1 MAVSENGSA
10 DDQGPDVIDGQAGV
24 SLTGNSA
31 PAGATK
37 RHSFRDQQ
45 RWLLGEE
52 RRLLAMESHAAEWV
66 KTTAAATFWTKL
78 NAVDFMNSSMQFAVL
93 AVLCLFPFVFLVSAE
108 SGGDARHAL
117 IARLGLDQK
126 AAHDVD
132 LLMSSGSHA
141 VTDLS
146 IIGVAL
152 VLSGAIGIASTLQ
165 LWYQRVYD
173 QPPAPNWTRQLAN
186 RSLWLG
192 GLIVYLTV
200 QDFSW
205 TQLKQFGGARV
216 TTYLATFIL
225 ALVFYWWT
233 PHVLLMGR
241 MTWRQLLPA
250 AIATAVCV
258 TGLGVFS
265 ALLFSGQIVSG
276 QADYGP
282 IGVVTVLLSYLI
294 GLAVCLHLGAVAGRM
309 WNERGAPAPSA
320 DPEELPAV
328 TDE

>member
-1 MAVSENGSA
+1 MAVSEDGGP
-10 DDQGPDVIDGQAGV
+10 DDQVPDVIDGQAGV
-24 SLTGNSA
+24 SLTDN
-31 PAGATK
+31 PTRAGAAK
-37 RHSFRDQQ
+37 RHPLRDGE
-45 RWLLGEE
+45 RWLLDEE
-52 RRLLAMESHAAEWV
+52 QRLLDIESRVAEWV
-66 KTTAAATFWTKL
+66 KATTAGTFWSRL

-93 AVLCLFPFVFLVSAE
+93 AVLCLFPFVFFVSAE

-126 AAHDVD
+126 AANDVNQ
-132 LLMSSGSHA
+132 LMSSGSHA

-146 IIGVAL
+146 IVGVAM
-152 VLSGAIGIASTLQ
+152 VLLGAVGIASTLQ
-165 LWYQRVYD
+165 VWYQRVYD
-173 QPPAPNWTRQLAN
+173 QPPAPNWARQLAN

-192 GLIVYLTV
+192 GLLVYLTV
-200 QDFSW
+200 QDFAW
-205 TQLKQFGGARV
+205 TQLKQAGAARF

-225 ALVFYWWT
+225 ALAFYWWT

-241 MTWRQLLPA
+241 LTWRHLFPA

-276 QADYGP
+276 AADYGP

-309 WNERGAPAPSA
+309 WNERGSRPPA
-320 DPEELPAV
+320 DPEELPVAV
-328 TDE
+328 DK

>member
-1 MAVSENGSA
+1 ML
-10 DDQGPDVIDGQAGV
+10 DDQAGL
-24 SLTGNSA
+24 SLSPN
-31 PAGATK
+31 PALPGATK
-37 RHSFRDQQ
+37 RHSFRDGE
-45 RWLLGEE
+45 RWLLEE
-52 RRLLAMESHAAEWV
+52 EQRLLDMESRAVEWV
-66 KTTAAATFWTKL
+66 KATTAGTFWSRL

-126 AAHDVD
+126 AARDVNQ
-132 LLMSSGSHA
+132 LMSAGNHA

-146 IIGVAL
+146 IIGVAM
-152 VLSGAIGIASTLQ
+152 VLLGAVGIASTLQ
-165 LWYQRVYD
+165 VWYQRVYD
-173 QPPAPNWTRQLAN
+173 QPPAPNWARQLAN
-186 RSLWLG
+186 RSIWLG
-192 GLIVYLTV
+192 GLLVYLTA

-205 TQLKQFGGARV
+205 TQLKQAGAARF
-216 TTYLATFIL
+216 TTYIATFIL
-225 ALVFYWWT
+225 ALAFYWWT

-241 MTWRQLLPA
+241 LTWRQLLPA
-250 AIATAVCV
+250 AIATALCV

-276 QADYGP
+276 AADYGP

-309 WNERGAPAPSA
+309 WNERGSKPPA

-328 TDE
+328 VDR

>member
-1 MAVSENGSA
+1 MAVGEDG
-10 DDQGPDVIDGQAGV
+10 GPDGQARELVAGQPGV
-24 SLTGNSA
+24 SPA
-31 PAGATK
+31 PAPAQPGAAK
-37 RHSFRDQQ
+37 RHAFADQE
-45 RWLLGEE
+45 RWLLDQE
-52 RRLLAMESHAAEWV
+52 RRLVEMETRAADWV
-66 KTTAAATFWTKL
+66 KATTAGTFWSRL

-93 AVLCLFPFVFLVSAE
+93 ALLGLFPFLFLFSAE

-126 AAHDVD
+126 AARDVNQ
-132 LLMSSGSHA
+132 LMSAGNHA

-152 VLSGAIGIASTLQ
+152 VLLGAVGIASTLQ
-165 LWYQRVYD
+165 VWYQRVYD

-186 RSLWLG
+186 RLLWLG
-192 GLIVYLTV
+192 GLLVYLTV
-200 QDFSW
+200 QDFAW
-205 TQLKQFGGARV
+205 TQLKQAGAARF
-216 TTYLATFIL
+216 TTYIATFIL

-241 MTWRQLLPA
+241 ITWGQLFPA
-250 AIATAVCV
+250 AIATAACV

-276 QADYGP
+276 DADYGP

-309 WNERGAPAPSA
+309 WNERGPQPA
-320 DPEELPAV
+320 DPGPGETPLISR
-328 TDE
+328 

>member
-1 MAVSENGSA
+1 MAAGEDGGPDGQV
-10 DDQGPDVIDGQAGV
+10 PDVIDGRAGV
-24 SLTGNSA
+24 SLTGS
-31 PAGATK
+31 PTRAGAAK
-37 RHSFRDQQ
+37 RHRLRDGE
-45 RWLLGEE
+45 RWLLEE
-52 RRLLAMESHAAEWV
+52 EQRLLDMESRVAEWV
-66 KTTAAATFWTKL
+66 KATTAGTFWSRL

-126 AAHDVD
+126 AAHDVNQ
-132 LLMSSGSHA
+132 LMSAGNHA

-146 IIGVAL
+146 IIGVAM
-152 VLSGAIGIASTLQ
+152 VLLGAVGIASTLQ
-165 LWYQRVYD
+165 IWYQRVYD
-173 QPPAPNWTRQLAN
+173 QPPAPNWARQLAN

-192 GLIVYLTV
+192 GLLVYLTA
-200 QDFSW
+200 QDFAW
-205 TQLKQFGGARV
+205 TQLKQAGAARF
-216 TTYLATFIL
+216 TTHLATFIL
-225 ALVFYWWT
+225 ALAFYWWT

-241 MTWRQLLPA
+241 LTWRQLFPA

-265 ALLFSGQIVSG
+265 ALLFSAQIVSG
-276 QADYGP
+276 AADYGP

-309 WNERGAPAPSA
+309 WNERGSQPPA
-320 DPEELPAV
+320 DPGEVPLP
-328 TDE
+328 

>member
-1 MAVSENGSA
+1 MALGEDG
-10 DDQGPDVIDGQAGV
+10 GPDSQVPEMTGDQAGV
-24 SLTGNSA
+24 SLTPSPTQAG
-31 PAGATK
+31 PAK
-37 RHSFRDQQ
+37 RHTLRDGE
-45 RWLLGEE
+45 RWLLEEE
-52 RRLLAMESHAAEWV
+52 RRLLEVESRAAEWV
-66 KTTAAATFWTKL
+66 KATAAGTFWSKL

-126 AAHDVD
+126 AAHDVNQ
-132 LLMSSGSHA
+132 LMSSGSHA

-146 IIGVAL
+146 IIGAVL
-152 VLSGAIGIASTLQ
+152 VIFGAVGIASTLQ

-173 QPPAPNWTRQLAN
+173 QPPAPKWTRQLAN
-186 RSLWLG
+186 RFLWLG
-192 GLIVYLTV
+192 GLLVYLTV

-205 TQLKQFGGARV
+205 TQLKHASGARV
-216 TTYLATFIL
+216 TTYIATFIL
-225 ALVFYWWT
+225 ALAFYWWT

-241 MTWRQLLPA
+241 ITWRQLFPA
-250 AIATAVCV
+250 AVVTAVCV

-276 QADYGP
+276 NADYGP

-309 WNERGAPAPSA
+309 WNERGSKPPA
-320 DPEELPAV
+320 DLEELPAV
-328 TDE
+328 VDR

>member
-1 MAVSENGSA
+1 
-10 DDQGPDVIDGQAGV
+10 
-24 SLTGNSA
+24 
-31 PAGATK
+31 
-37 RHSFRDQQ
+37 
-45 RWLLGEE
+45 
-52 RRLLAMESHAAEWV
+52 V
-66 KTTAAATFWTKL
+66 KTTTAGTFWTKL

-93 AVLCLFPFVFLVSAE
+93 AVLCLFPFVFLFSAE

-146 IIGVAL
+146 IVGVAL

-165 LWYQRVYD
+165 LWYQRVFE

-186 RSLWLG
+186 RLLWLG
-192 GLIVYLTV
+192 GLLVYLAV

-205 TQLKQFGGARV
+205 TQLKHFGWARV

-225 ALVFYWWT
+225 AVVFYWWT

-241 MTWRQLLPA
+241 ITWRRLFPA

-265 ALLFSGQIVSG
+265 ALLFSGQVVSG

-320 DPEELPAV
+320 TGGPAEAAEGPASMV
-328 TDE
+328 D